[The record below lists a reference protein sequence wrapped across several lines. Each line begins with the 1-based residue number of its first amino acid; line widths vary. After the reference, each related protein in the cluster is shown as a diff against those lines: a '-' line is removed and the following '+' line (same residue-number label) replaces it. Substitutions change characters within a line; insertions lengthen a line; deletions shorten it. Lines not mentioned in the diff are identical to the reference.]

1 MIKIGIIGA
10 VSSDWMGGFNYF
22 RNLIISLDTLKNKE
36 LEIFVFLGIKTD
48 IKIKN
53 MFKEYATVIEDS
65 LFDRKS
71 LRWFLMKIE
80 QKLFKTN
87 YFLEYTLKEYNIDIL
102 SHSFLTNFKKIKT
115 DLQSYIYLF
124 RT

>member
-36 LEIFVFLGIKTD
+36 LEIFVFVGIKTD

-65 LFDRKS
+65 IFDRKS

-87 YFLEYTLKEYNIDIL
+87 YFLEYTRT
-102 SHSFLTNFKKIKT
+102 SSIKRYT
-115 DLQSYIYLF
+115 RAMSG
-124 RT
+124 